1 MKSTSLSQTLSQ
13 FLFLAAAV
21 QTTFAIQAPGGLVTR
36 AGDQS
41 VILHWDPNSDA
52 NSGGYRVYRSTN
64 SAGPFALQNS
74 SLLSSPGFCD
84 LNLVSKNGQTYFYN
98 VTAVTTSSQ
107 ESTPST
113 NVSAVPHLFVSDDE
127 FLDYVQSAN
136 FDYFWYTANPNNGL

>member
-1 MKSTSLSQTLSQ
+1 MKLTSLPQVLFQTL
-13 FLFLAAAV
+13 FLPAAV
-21 QTTFAIQAPGGLVTR
+21 QPAFAIQAPSGLVTQ

-41 VILHWDPNSDA
+41 IILHWDPSSDA

-113 NVSAVPHLFVSDDE
+113 NVSAVPPLFVS
-127 FLDYVQSAN
+127 
-136 FDYFWYTANPNNGL
+136 